1 MQHAP
6 RKPNRA
12 TPVGRPRGGPST
24 ASGRQRSGAWRARIV
39 LLALLAIATP
49 SDAHQEDTSYTRV
62 VVDERTVTT
71 EVTFDLHVLG
81 RIAVVDLDGDQIVTD
96 DELRTAAPV
105 VQAYLA
111 ERLHLSLED
120 GPPSLGAPRAPEWA
134 DGADTAPVTRVDWP
148 QTLVDF
154 RFSRSTDGH
163 PRLVTLVYD
172 TWDELGG
179 SHTNLT
185 SIEQPGYDP
194 LEVVFTA
201 EEPDYD
207 YYTEA
212 PASPW
217 SQFGRFVRLGAE
229 HIWEGFDHILFLVA
243 LLVVSRLRELLQ
255 IVTAFTAA
263 HSITLGLAALEI
275 VVLPPPIIEA
285 GIAATIVWVAW
296 QNLRGRRGAH
306 RWRLTFA
313 FGLVHGFGFANVLR
327 DLELPAAGL
336 VRALAGFNIG
346 VELGQVAIVAVLWPG
361 FALLARTRLGAP
373 AVTGVSAAVGI
384 AGLVWL
390 VERAA
395 PLLGATGG

>member
-1 MQHAP
+1 MRRAP
-6 RKPNRA
+6 EKPNAAAR
-12 TPVGRPRGGPST
+12 VGHRLGPSPAT
-24 ASGRQRSGAWRARIV
+24 ARRSGAGAWRARLAVLV
-39 LLALLAIATP
+39 LLATATP
-49 SDAHQEDTSYTRV
+49 TEAHQEDTSYTRV
-62 VVDERTVTT
+62 VVDDGTVTT

-81 RIAVVDLDGDQIVTD
+81 RIAVVDLDGDEIVTD
-96 DELRTAAPV
+96 DELRRAAPA

-111 ERLHLSLED
+111 ERLHLSLDD
-120 GPPSLGAPRAPEWA
+120 GPSSLGASRAPKWA
-134 DGADTAPVTRVDWP
+134 DGPDTAPVARVDWP

-154 RFSRSTDGH
+154 PFSRSTDGH

-172 TWDELGG
+172 TWDELGV

-185 SIEQPGYDP
+185 SIEQPGYEP

-201 EEPDYD
+201 GEPDYD

-275 VVLPPPIIEA
+275 VELPPRIVEA

-336 VRALAGFNIG
+336 VRSLAGFNVG
-346 VELGQVAIVAVLWPG
+346 VELGQVAIVAVLWPV
-361 FALLARTRLGAP
+361 FALLGRTRLGAP
-373 AVTGVSAAVGI
+373 AITGVSAAVGI
-384 AGLVWL
+384 AGLLWL
-390 VERAA
+390 VERTA
-395 PLLGATGG
+395 PLLRSGAG

>member
-1 MQHAP
+1 MF
-6 RKPNRA
+6 
-12 TPVGRPRGGPST
+12 
-24 ASGRQRSGAWRARIV
+24 
-39 LLALLAIATP
+39 ALLTIAAP
-49 SDAHQEDTSYTRV
+49 GEAHQEDTSYTRV
-62 VVDERTVTT
+62 VVDDGAVNT
-71 EVTFDLHVLG
+71 EVTFDLHVLS
-81 RIAVVDLDGDQIVTD
+81 RIAVVDDDGDDVVTD
-96 DELRTAAPV
+96 DELRRAAPV
-105 VQAYLA
+105 IQAYLA
-111 ERLHLSLED
+111 ERLHVSLED
-120 GPPSLGAPRAPEWA
+120 GPPSLGAPRAPTWA
-134 DGADTAPVTRVDWP
+134 DGSDTAPVARADWP

-154 RFSRSTDGH
+154 PFSRSTDGH
-163 PRLVTLVYD
+163 PRLVTLTYD
-172 TWDELGG
+172 TWDELGA

-185 SIEQPGYDP
+185 SIEQPGYEP

-201 EEPDYD
+201 AEPDYD

-255 IVTAFTAA
+255 IVTAFTVA

-275 VVLPPPIIEA
+275 VEVPPRIIEA

-327 DLELPAAGL
+327 DLELPATGL
-336 VRALAGFNIG
+336 VRSLAGFNVG
-346 VELGQVAIVAVLWPG
+346 VELGQVAIVAVLWPL
-361 FALLARTRLGAP
+361 FALLGRTRLGAP
-373 AVTGVSAAVGI
+373 AIAGVSAAVGI

-395 PLLGATGG
+395 PLLGAGTG